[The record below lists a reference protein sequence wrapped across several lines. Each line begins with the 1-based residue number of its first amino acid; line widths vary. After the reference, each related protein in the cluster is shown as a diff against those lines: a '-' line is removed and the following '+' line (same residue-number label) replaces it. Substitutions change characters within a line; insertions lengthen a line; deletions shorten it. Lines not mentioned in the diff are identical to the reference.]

1 MGEKQTKPFQLS
13 FNGLLKVDFQG
24 SHVTSD
30 GGLILVRELDERL
43 GLGELIDEHLSDSRQ
58 GTNKQFTLAD
68 LLRQSVYS
76 RLAGYE
82 DLNDAERISI
92 DPTFR
97 LIGSQKIWD
106 RGAALT
112 STLHGFETEMLASEE
127 NLLGLRAL
135 NRELVGQAE
144 AFDDSERVVLDMDS
158 TESPVHGQQEGSAY
172 NGHFE
177 SVCYHPLLL
186 FNGHGDCLAAKLRPG
201 NVRSAEDWDEL
212 LLPEIERQQAAGKQ
226 VAFRGDAA
234 FAKPEVYEASEER
247 GVQYAIRI
255 PANKSLELEI
265 EDILFRPPGRP
276 SRKPLVRYK
285 SFRYQAESWSKARR
299 IVAKVEHHQGEL
311 FPAGRIHRDEHELA
325 KPLGGALL
333 QQARHGGAV
342 DQGRQTGH
350 ALDKAVVPSV
360 PGERGTAATERAG
373 LQPGQL
379 VAAARTAEQDQEL
392 VADELATQVDEDRRS
407 AGQARAVLL
416 AAAGRRAFEPQAVR
430 RHAAQHL
437 GAAAAKRVA
446 LTGRGSTVFGSKR
459 FRKEQCRPERR
470 SARSINVCERMDEPW
485 RLPAEVMCRV
495 QREKTWYSGQR
506 GGILSPCQ
514 GQNGNPG
521 YMGFRDG
528 LATAHDLPLR
538 ERIDGV
544 DVVEPRARR
553 GVALMRR
560 VDPQVA
566 GLAARVGLA
575 PLADAHPTAAG
586 LGVMDV
592 VLTIGRGPPHV
603 VDVGCRDR
611 G

>member
-1 MGEKQTKPFQLS
+1 M
-13 FNGLLKVDFQG
+13 
-24 SHVTSD
+24 
-30 GGLILVRELDERL
+30 
-43 GLGELIDEHLSDSRQ
+43 DEHLSDSRQ
-58 GTNKQFTLAD
+58 GTNKQFTFAD

-82 DLNDAERISI
+82 DLNDAERVSI

-97 LIGSQKIWD
+97 LIGSKKLWD

-112 STLHGFETEMLASEE
+112 SRLHSFETEMLASEE
-127 NLLGLRAL
+127 NLLGLMAL

-177 SVCYHPLLL
+177 SVCYQPLLL

-201 NVRSAEDWDEL
+201 NVHSAEDWDEL

-311 FPAGRIHRDEHELA
+311 FPRVGFIVTSMSLPSRS
-325 KPLGGALL
+325 
-333 QQARHGGAV
+333 
-342 DQGRQTGH
+342 
-350 ALDKAVVPSV
+350 VVRFYNK
-360 PGERGTAATERAG
+360 RGTAEQWIKEGKQATHWTRLSCHRFRANEVRLQLSVLAYNLGNLWRRLG
-373 LQPGQL
+373 LPNRIKSWSLTSLQHRLMKTGGRL
-379 VAAARTAEQDQEL
+379 VKHARYYWL
-392 VADELATQVDEDRRS
+392 
-407 AGQARAVLL
+407 LL
-416 AAAGRRAFEPQAVR
+416 AEGHLNRRAVR
-430 RHAAQHL
+430 RHAAQDL

-521 YMGFRDG
+521 
-528 LATAHDLPLR
+528 
-538 ERIDGV
+538 
-544 DVVEPRARR
+544 
-553 GVALMRR
+553 
-560 VDPQVA
+560 
-566 GLAARVGLA
+566 
-575 PLADAHPTAAG
+575 
-586 LGVMDV
+586 
-592 VLTIGRGPPHV
+592 
-603 VDVGCRDR
+603 
-611 G
+611 